1 MRKEL
6 LLCSAVFAATIA
18 SASAADLPVRTMA
31 PLPAAAPI
39 FTWTGFYIGINAG
52 GKWADFDHTVTSGAA
67 TLGFTG
73 DTNSSWIAG
82 GQLGYNW
89 QIGQWVLGIEGDI
102 DAQDFNRTRVVGT
115 AFGPFIAGDSF
126 TVESKWQASLRGR
139 IGYTWDRV
147 LLYVTGGGAW
157 TQAKGTVG
165 LVGIGTFT
173 DDRTVSGGTVGG
185 GIEYAFTNNVSL
197 GVEGRWTFYGD
208 HTFSGTLGG
217 IPVSDKVTLDTA
229 EVMGKINFR
238 F

>member
-1 MRKEL
+1 MRKL
-6 LLCSAVFAATIA
+6 LYAAAVSIAAVSTA
-18 SASAADLPVRTMA
+18 AAADLRQPMYTKAPPPAPV
-31 PLPAAAPI
+31 L
-39 FTWTGFYIGINAG
+39 FSWTGFYIGANVG
-52 GKWADFDHTVTSGAA
+52 GKWLSSTHDDVTAGGTTVT
-67 TLGFTG
+67 FG
-73 DTNSSWIAG
+73 DNDSSWIAG